1 MLLVEMYVKGTKD
14 RINITRE
21 VIIENLDRIRAT
33 IGSAYGVE
41 THTVIIMPKFVSGTD
56 VQAMSAGLPDIF
68 FKIENFGESV
78 KLPFANQLRDTLLGN
93 CASISTVSFK
103 IGIVGRSDMYGNSTF
118 RPN

>member
-14 RINITRE
+14 KIHITRKA
-21 VIIENLDRIRAT
+21 IKENLHSIRAT

-41 THTVIIMPKFVSGTD
+41 TRTVIIMPKFVSGTD

-68 FKIENFGESV
+68 FKIGNFGESV
-78 KLPFANQLRDTLLGN
+78 ELPCADQLRDTLLRN
-93 CASISTVSFK
+93 CASMSTVSFK